1 MRGQRVISVLC
12 PCLTLVK
19 KLTETEIRVLE
30 KGLGFAST
38 PTKTNETD
46 LKIDFIEYTRKCSVN
61 LLSLLKT

>member
-1 MRGQRVISVLC
+1 MRGQRVISVLS

-46 LKIDFIEYTRKCSVN
+46 LKVDFNEFTRK
-61 LLSLLKT
+61 